1 MHMLVKAVS
10 GVIKYVMNRP
20 WMGICSICIAVFLG
34 LAFLNATA
42 RAENQ
47 IVYATNVP
55 GNPPPGATPNKR
67 YLLITSENDVLI
79 DDGVVFR
86 AWTFNGTVPGPLIL
100 LEEGDVVEIEVKN
113 EGKYTHGAS
122 IHAANTQTS
131 LFVGSIPPGES
142 RKLIFKADFP
152 GVYMYHCAPGGHGI
166 LTHTLAGMYGMI
178 VVEPKRMKYKLEE
191 QLGKEPDIKVFLVQ
205 HEVYANGKD
214 FTDGRP
220 IYVMFNGRVF
230 RYLTDPIKARPGD
243 YVRFY
248 FLNVGPNLVSS
259 FHAVG
264 GIWEYVYHGGNPNNI
279 EEGLQTVTVGPTDSY
294 VIEWRVPSEG
304 NFLLVTH
311 AFGIQTLKG
320 AAGYLSSK
328 VDNER
333 VSVVLPNGPI
343 PPPQIQ
349 SAKRVIAP
357 FEPTPEERET
367 PTTFY
372 PGDTVVVRIVGNS
385 FYPKVA
391 RVPTGSKI
399 VWVNEDVLSIGSGEI
414 TGQHNVAAVS
424 GPETFTSE
432 ILKNAEKFAFT
443 PTKEGTYD
451 YICGIHPYMKG
462 EIVVYRAA
470 ALGGAGPTIDLTAIL
485 AFIIGIGV
493 IIMALDLGRRS
504 RTNQETR

>member
-1 MHMLVKAVS
+1 MKGS
-10 GVIKYVMNRP
+10 WTRFY
-20 WMGICSICIAVFLG
+20 SICVAVFFS
-34 LAFLNATA
+34 LAILSAA
-42 RAENQ
+42 ASAQPQ
-47 IVYATNVP
+47 IVYADVP
-55 GNPPPGATPNKR
+55 GNPPPGSTPNKR
-67 YLLITSENDVLI
+67 FLLIASENDVLI

-100 LEEGDVVEIEVKN
+100 IEEGDVVEITVKN
-113 EGKYTHGAS
+113 GGKYTHGAS

-142 RKLIFKADFP
+142 RKLVFKADFP

-178 VVEPKRMKYKLEE
+178 VVEPKKTKYRLEE
-191 QLGKEPDIKVFLVQ
+191 QLGKAPDIKVFLVQ

-214 FTDGRP
+214 FTDGKP

-230 RYLTDPIKARPGD
+230 RYLTEPIKARPGD

-264 GIWEYVYHGGNPNNI
+264 GIWEYVYHGGNPNNV

-311 AFGIQTLKG
+311 AFGTQTLKG
-320 AAGYLSSK
+320 AAGYLSAK
-328 VDNER
+328 RDNER
-333 VSVVLPNGPI
+333 DSIILPQGPQ
-343 PPPQIQ
+343 PPAQIQ
-349 SAKRVIAP
+349 GAKRVVAP
-357 FEPTPEERET
+357 FEPTDEDLRDAA
-367 PTTFY
+367 TFY
-372 PGDTVVVRIVGNS
+372 PGETVVVRILGNS
-385 FYPKVA
+385 FYPKAA
-391 RVPTGSKI
+391 RIPTGSKV
-399 VWVNEDVLSIGSGEI
+399 VWVNEDVLSIGSGEV

-424 GPETFTSE
+424 GPETFASDL
-432 ILKNAEKFAFT
+432 LKNADRFAYTFS
-443 PTKEGTYD
+443 KEGEYS

-462 EIVVYRAA
+462 SIIVYKAA
-470 ALGGAGPTIDLTAIL
+470 AISGAGPTIDLTALL
-485 AFIIGIGV
+485 AFLIGLGV
-493 IIMALDLGRRS
+493 VISVISLGRPRGARLGS
-504 RTNQETR
+504 K